1 MRKIFI
7 IFCTLI
13 FCHGY
18 SFAQLTIENCYEKA
32 KANYPLIKQYGLI
45 EKSKEYNLS
54 NAGKNYLPQ
63 LSLSAKASYQS
74 DVTEIP
80 ISIPGLK
87 GLAKDQYSV
96 SLDLNQTI
104 WDGGVTH
111 SKKALANAAADISR
125 NQLDVDLYA
134 LNDRVNQLYFGI
146 LLLDAYLQQNKLL
159 QEELQWNND
168 KISSYIANG
177 VANQSDLDAIRVEQ
191 LKAAQN
197 KAGLLS
203 NRKAYLAV
211 LSSLIGEQL
220 TDSVYLEKP
229 VFQDVS
235 SIININRLEL
245 NLFDAQ
251 NNNLEMQKKMLNAN
265 NMPKIGF
272 FITGGY
278 GRPGLNMLNSEFD
291 AYYIGGLKLS
301 WNFGSLYTKK
311 NDIHL
316 IEMNQRALSAQKETF
331 LFNTNLTLTQE
342 QNTIQKQQDLLK
354 YDDEII
360 TLRTNVKNASEAKV
374 ANGTISVTDLM
385 RDVIDEDLAKQSK
398 MQHEI
403 ELLQSLYNLK
413 YITNN

>member
-87 GLAKDQYSV
+87 GLTKDQYSV

-211 LSSLIGEQL
+211 LSSLIDEQL

-235 SIININRLEL
+235 SGVNINRLEL
-245 NLFDAQ
+245 KLFDAQ

-311 NDIHL
+311 NDTHL

-360 TLRTNVKNASEAKV
+360 ALRTNVKNASEAKV